1 MLSVEGV
8 VHGLLQLQSGVLL
21 VRRARLGLEHDAL
34 LGSLAVQLLVADAV
48 TVLPVAAT
56 IVNAL
61 ERNLVQGVEL
71 IV

>member
-21 VRRARLGLEHDAL
+21 VGRARLGLEHDAL

>member
-34 LGSLAVQLLVADAV
+34 LGNLAVQLLVADAV